1 MRIEDM
7 ITDKSNWNKFSPL
20 LLFKTYRYSIRGH
33 KRIWILVL
41 RFRCAHQMGQTC
53 CISMSIT
60 WHVTFWKENVA
71 VSKGT
76 RSGPVVFCCRN
87 ILACVRVS
95 LARTRSLFRPL
106 LPSACYA
113 GYNILTC
120 LPVPC
125 PFLFSF
131 HFLRS
136 QNAIC
141 PVHIMNQMPGREGL
155 GVCCTQTW
163 HDGSLRST
171 EWPLEPY
178 PWRTI

>member
-41 RFRCAHQMGQTC
+41 RFRWAHQLGQTC

-87 ILACVRVS
+87 IL
-95 LARTRSLFRPL
+95 
-106 LPSACYA
+106 
-113 GYNILTC
+113 TC
-120 LPVPC
+120 LPVPS

-131 HFLRS
+131 HFLRI

>member
-41 RFRCAHQMGQTC
+41 RFTCAHQLGQTC
-53 CISMSIT
+53 CMSMSIT
-60 WHVTFWKENVA
+60 WHVDHVTFWKENVA

-87 ILACVRVS
+87 IL
-95 LARTRSLFRPL
+95 T
-106 LPSACYA
+106 
-113 GYNILTC
+113 G

-125 PFLFSF
+125 PFLFFF

-141 PVHIMNQMPGREGL
+141 PVHITNQMPGRKGL

>member
-20 LLFKTYRYSIRGH
+20 LSFKTYRYSIRGH

-41 RFRCAHQMGQTC
+41 RFTCAHQLGQTC
-53 CISMSIT
+53 CMSMSIT
-60 WHVTFWKENVA
+60 RHVTFWKENVA

-87 ILACVRVS
+87 IL
-95 LARTRSLFRPL
+95 T
-106 LPSACYA
+106 
-113 GYNILTC
+113 G

-125 PFLFSF
+125 PFLFFF

-141 PVHIMNQMPGREGL
+141 PVHITNQMPGRKGL

>member
-7 ITDKSNWNKFSPL
+7 ITDKFNWNKFSPL

-41 RFRCAHQMGQTC
+41 RFRCAHQLGQTC

-87 ILACVRVS
+87 IL
-95 LARTRSLFRPL
+95 T
-106 LPSACYA
+106 
-113 GYNILTC
+113 G
-120 LPVPC
+120 LPVPS

>member
-41 RFRCAHQMGQTC
+41 RFRWAHQLGQTC

-76 RSGPVVFCCRN
+76 RLGPVVFCCRN
-87 ILACVRVS
+87 IL
-95 LARTRSLFRPL
+95 T
-106 LPSACYA
+106 
-113 GYNILTC
+113 G